1 MPSLESTQ
9 KDQLAHV
16 FRCFLDEIIGL
27 AKNVITES
35 GLEINSKTM
44 YEALTNQLK
53 HFDSLYSSYTKS
65 PEFTSY
71 TFENFFSYSEGIIS
85 QVFSDIL
92 SQPECPSDLLN
103 KISHTIFAIIT
114 SNIHVYLSNTE
125 LIFWGYRDKELF
137 PSYYSFIISSA
148 FDNKIKWTPKS
159 GYQVSNINVACIEP
173 FAQTDVANTVVRG
186 IDDDL
191 RSKFYEGYKKTID
204 IFKTEIIS
212 RLEEVNA
219 PTELIDVLTK
229 IDTQTYV
236 ESYMQGMNEYIDKNY
251 IEKLVNSISYL
262 SKEDLADMAES
273 LVRMTYLKRR
283 ITSEEESVGGPVDV
297 AVITKGDGFV
307 WLKRKHY
314 FSPEINHRYFT
325 RNS

>member
-1 MPSLESTQ
+1 M
-9 KDQLAHV
+9 
-16 FRCFLDEIIGL
+16 
-27 AKNVITES
+27 
-35 GLEINSKTM
+35 
-44 YEALTNQLK
+44 
-53 HFDSLYSSYTKS
+53 
-65 PEFTSY
+65 
-71 TFENFFSYSEGIIS
+71 
-85 QVFSDIL
+85 
-92 SQPECPSDLLN
+92 N

-125 LIFWGYRDKELF
+125 LIFWGYGDKELF

-191 RSKFYEGYKKTID
+191 RSKFYEGYKKSID
-204 IFKTEIIS
+204 IFKTEIIY

-236 ESYMQGMNEYIDKNY
+236 ESYMRLPCIAVACMIARENIGLLPM
-251 IEKLVNSISYL
+251 ISSMQPHIYSVAIKGKSSRSYVL
-262 SKEDLADMAES
+262 RTDM
-273 LVRMTYLKRR
+273 
-283 ITSEEESVGGPVDV
+283 
-297 AVITKGDGFV
+297 
-307 WLKRKHY
+307 
-314 FSPEINHRYFT
+314 
-325 RNS
+325 